1 MGYKAGEF
9 LGAYAVKE
17 GKIADK
23 AAMDRCMEAMKNTD
37 TWRMLKEEE
46 KAGGM
51 TRDFLFKM
59 LGSNEEIDNAWDAI
73 TEMAQQ

>member
-1 MGYKAGEF
+1 
-9 LGAYAVKE
+9 
-17 GKIADK
+17 
-23 AAMDRCMEAMKNTD
+23 MDRCMEAMKDTD